1 MLAHTGVSPGAG
13 TLRRGVFHIPVW
25 QHQQQ
30 LLCNAPYILKP
41 PLSHPPPLDVH
52 LQGAREGLLRVGGC
66 ALSVR
71 LQSLLLDT
79 STSSPCNAA
88 ACGCVQHT
96 YRCTDKH
103 PPTQSHT
110 QHTTHSENTPGPTTA
125 DPYRGTG
132 RQLLS
137 TRHSSPG
144 WGFGTGRRLP
154 DYINDSPGVG
164 SYYA

>member
-1 MLAHTGVSPGAG
+1 MRLHAAVCSILTGAQ
-13 TLRRGVFHIPVW
+13 TNI
-25 QHQQQ
+25 
-30 LLCNAPYILKP
+30 
-41 PLSHPPPLDVH
+41 
-52 LQGAREGLLRVGGC
+52 
-66 ALSVR
+66 
-71 LQSLLLDT
+71 
-79 STSSPCNAA
+79 
-88 ACGCVQHT
+88 
-96 YRCTDKH
+96 